1 MHFFNNLF
9 NDNNRRNRN
18 GRDSRTSRESRRT
31 AGNGSGSGSAVNDNG
46 NANVNTNVNTNG
58 NTNANGANTTSGNTD
73 SNQQSRSQP
82 QESENNNGNRGPFD
96 RLAEAIFASQQGRA
110 QGNTPSGGG
119 AGGSVSAGGS
129 AGGGGGSQGGR
140 GGSPWQQ
147 FEHLFQHAQA
157 QAAAQASQQQASQQ
171 QQHVDEPSRAP
182 PPASTKAIRQLPL
195 VSVTP
200 SDLVDENNRECCI
213 CFDEHCIHDKVI
225 RLPCAHIYHPHCITE
240 WLTKHGTCPVCRY
253 ELPTDNVVYERER
266 KRRMKAQGRKPRYAR
281 YELERMKVKQ
291 LKELCVRLDIVPMR
305 EIAGLERKEFM
316 DVIMKSGKIIV
327 IAAPDPIEYPNI
339 QGLRD
344 MGVGKL
350 KRAMNDAGV
359 FFDSRDVVE
368 KEDMVQIFV
377 NSGRIVFAEVEGDGE
392 GEGEQDGV
400 LDSDD
405 VNMDGDNNNNLV
417 KDPYG
422 NVYGQAQS
430 QGRDNNEK
438 DDNDY
443 DYDIDNAKD
452 DEEDN
457 AIVEQT
463 KRARIDEN
471 GNDNSA
477 RSPFNESSRNDSNEV
492 MDVVEDG
499 GAGAD
504 VNAHT
509 HDDTVQS
516 IDTDADA
523 DADEVATASMQV
535 QEEISEEHAPLLSTD
550 RESERERE
558 CGRPD
563 IAARETVIAEG
574 GASST
579 ATATTQQG
587 GVSSTNYSSS
597 SSSHTSV
604 AGAAGSSQSEQTAAV
619 TTEIPSFAKRSIG
632 ELRQLAD
639 SLNVDISGCIEKRE
653 IIELISAVVC
663 NNQ

>member
-1 MHFFNNLF
+1 
-9 NDNNRRNRN
+9 
-18 GRDSRTSRESRRT
+18 
-31 AGNGSGSGSAVNDNG
+31 
-46 NANVNTNVNTNG
+46 
-58 NTNANGANTTSGNTD
+58 
-73 SNQQSRSQP
+73 
-82 QESENNNGNRGPFD
+82 
-96 RLAEAIFASQQGRA
+96 
-110 QGNTPSGGG
+110 
-119 AGGSVSAGGS
+119 
-129 AGGGGGSQGGR
+129 
-140 GGSPWQQ
+140 
-147 FEHLFQHAQA
+147 
-157 QAAAQASQQQASQQ
+157 
-171 QQHVDEPSRAP
+171 
-182 PPASTKAIRQLPL
+182 
-195 VSVTP
+195 
-200 SDLVDENNRECCI
+200 
-213 CFDEHCIHDKVI
+213 
-225 RLPCAHIYHPHCITE
+225 
-240 WLTKHGTCPVCRY
+240 
-253 ELPTDNVVYERER
+253 
-266 KRRMKAQGRKPRYAR
+266 MKAQGRKPRYAR

-291 LKELCVRLDIVPMR
+291 LKELCVRLEIVPMR

-377 NSGRIVFAEVEGDGE
+377 NSGRIVFAEVEGNGEGE

-400 LDSDD
+400 LDSKD
-405 VNMDGDNNNNLV
+405 VNMVDGDNNNNLV

-422 NVYGQAQS
+422 NVYGQARS
-430 QGRDNNEK
+430 QGRENNEK
-438 DDNDY
+438 DDNKYDY
-443 DYDIDNAKD
+443 DYDIDNPKD
-452 DEEDN
+452 DEDDN

-463 KRARIDEN
+463 KRARIDED

-477 RSPFNESSRNDSNEV
+477 RSSINESSRNDSREV

-499 GAGAD
+499 GAGANG
-504 VNAHT
+504 NAHA
-509 HDDTVQS
+509 HDDNVQS

-523 DADEVATASMQV
+523 DADEVATAAMQV
-535 QEEISEEHAPLLSTD
+535 QEEIPDEHAPLLSTD
-550 RESERERE
+550 RESERECE
-558 CGRPD
+558 RPD
-563 IAARETVIAEG
+563 IAAHETVIAGG

-587 GVSSTNYSSS
+587 GGSSTNYSSS
-597 SSSHTSV
+597 SSSSSQTASV
-604 AGAAGSSQSEQTAAV
+604 AAAAGSSQSEQTAAAPTV
-619 TTEIPSFAKRSIG
+619 TTETPSFAKRSIG

>member
-18 GRDSRTSRESRRT
+18 GRESQSRTSRASRRT
-31 AGNGSGSGSAVNDNG
+31 AGNASGVNDNG
-46 NANVNTNVNTNG
+46 NGNV

-82 QESENNNGNRGPFD
+82 QESENNNNNGNRGPFD

-110 QGNTPSGGG
+110 QGSGGG
-119 AGGSVSAGGS
+119 GGGGGNVGDSAGR
-129 AGGGGGSQGGR
+129 GGGSQGVS

-157 QAAAQASQQQASQQ
+157 QAAAQASQQASQQQ

-291 LKELCVRLDIVPMR
+291 LKELCVRLEIVPMR

-377 NSGRIVFAEVEGDGE
+377 NSGRIVFAEVEGNGEGE

-400 LDSDD
+400 LDSKD
-405 VNMDGDNNNNLV
+405 VNMVDGDNNNNLV

-422 NVYGQAQS
+422 NVYGQARS
-430 QGRDNNEK
+430 QGRENNEK
-438 DDNDY
+438 DDNKYDY
-443 DYDIDNAKD
+443 DYDIDNPKD

-463 KRARIDEN
+463 KRARIDED

-477 RSPFNESSRNDSNEV
+477 RSSINESSRNDSREV

-499 GAGAD
+499 GAGANG
-504 VNAHT
+504 NAHA
-509 HDDTVQS
+509 HDDNVQS

-523 DADEVATASMQV
+523 DEVATAAMQV
-535 QEEISEEHAPLLSTD
+535 QEEIPDEHAPLLSTD
-550 RESERERE
+550 RESERECE
-558 CGRPD
+558 RPD
-563 IAARETVIAEG
+563 IAARETVIADAEG

-587 GVSSTNYSSS
+587 GGSSTNYSSS
-597 SSSHTSV
+597 SSSSSQTASV
-604 AGAAGSSQSEQTAAV
+604 AAAAGSSQSEQTAAAPTV
-619 TTEIPSFAKRSIG
+619 ITETPSFAKRSIG